1 MAAQSSNPAFRNT
14 PAFSDRAQLAVPSAE
29 QLDTL
34 YDRPS
39 ATPEDT
45 GRMTYEDTLVKTVIS
60 FGVLLV
66 GAFVG
71 WQLASFPVLIGAG
84 LIGFVLAL
92 VNIFKKAPSRA
103 LVLAYAAVEGVF
115 VGAIS
120 SYYQTMYDG
129 IVTQAALGTLGV
141 VAVTL
146 ALFASGKVRASRRAT
161 KVFLI
166 ALIGYG
172 VFSLING
179 ILIWT
184 GVSDS
189 MYGLRSGVTIA
200 GIPLGLVL
208 APFIVIMG
216 AYSLVLDFDSI
227 QRGVRNGAPRAFG
240 WKGAFGIMVTVVWLY
255 LEILR
260 IIGLARR

>member
-1 MAAQSSNPAFRNT
+1 
-14 PAFSDRAQLAVPSAE
+14 V
-29 QLDTL
+29 
-34 YDRPS
+34 
-39 ATPEDT
+39 
-45 GRMTYEDTLVKTVIS
+45 
-60 FGVLLV
+60 
-66 GAFVG
+66 VG
-71 WQLASFPVLIGAG
+71 WQFASFPLMIGAAVVG
-84 LIGFVLAL
+84 LVLAL
-92 VNIFKKAPSRA
+92 VNIFKKAPSRT

-141 VAVTL
+141 VGVTL
-146 ALFASGKVRASRRAT
+146 ALFANGKIRASKRAT
-161 KVFLI
+161 KIFLI

-172 VFSLING
+172 VFSLINAV
-179 ILIWT
+179 LIWT
-184 GVSDS
+184 GISDS
-189 MYGLRSGVTIA
+189 MYGLRSGVEIF

-227 QRGVRNGAPRAFG
+227 QQGVRRGAPRVYG
-240 WKGAFGIMVTVVWLY
+240 WQGAFGIMVTVVWLY

>member
-1 MAAQSSNPAFRNT
+1 MAAQSSNPAFRSI
-14 PAFSDRAQLAVPSAE
+14 PAFSDRAVATPTAE

-34 YDRPS
+34 YGRPA
-39 ATPEDT
+39 ATADQTE
-45 GRMTYEDTLVKTVIS
+45 RMTYEDTVVKTAIS

-66 GAFVG
+66 GAFIG
-71 WQLASFPVLIGAG
+71 WQLAGSFAVVVGAG
-84 LIGFVLAL
+84 IVGFVLAL
-92 VNIFKKAPSRA
+92 VNIFTKQPKPA

-115 VGAIS
+115 IGAIS
-120 SYYQTMYDG
+120 AFYASQWDG

-141 VAVTL
+141 VGVTL
-146 ALFASGKVRASRRAT
+146 VLFSFGKVRASRRAT

-172 VFSLING
+172 AFSLINAV
-179 ILIWT
+179 LMWT

-189 MYGLRSGVTIA
+189 MFGLRSGVTIL

-208 APFIVIMG
+208 APFIVIVG

-227 QRGVRNGAPRAFG
+227 QQGVRNGAPRRFA
-240 WKGAFGIMVTVVWLY
+240 WRGAFGIMVTVVWLY
-255 LEILR
+255 LEIIR
-260 IIGLARR
+260 IIATARR